1 MENSLLNNSF
11 FKKEDKYKNN
21 YIKYQIPK
29 RKFYN
34 LIIRVAISVI
44 SIIIILIFVKYN
56 NNNNNSNIVNFSI
69 MEIDE
74 DTNELFNSLGFPLN
88 SKELIYSRLEKW
100 GFNLSDI
107 AEIEINPN
115 FKEAD
120 LKKYKYSK
128 NTYKDILFSY
138 YENKKNS
145 EIEKNILLYKF
156 LEILKKKEI
165 NSFYDFLN
173 YFMILQDLNCL
184 PVNYKG
190 IYVNEKFFVPN
201 HLNQVK
207 MVDKN
212 FRTTLVNEK
221 PFLYLTY
228 HGGKKKNS
236 IHNICKFS
244 RDGYF
249 LGSVLLPFEEEG
261 KIFNCISLRGLL
273 LYKDNLYV
281 TDSFKNN
288 SKIFQFSD
296 SLTEFS
302 NRREY
307 LSTFI
312 SQNEKENPLMV
323 HPYGIKRKDE
333 YFYVSSQNTGT
344 VLRFNVN
351 NGKLD
356 KSLNSK
362 KNNSDG
368 VVVKLHKNDE
378 IRGIDFDNYGK
389 CYVANKQTGVQVYDE
404 NFNLLK
410 IIPVLSPISIVYD
423 SRNSHILVGS
433 SKSHDIK
440 EYDIHNYEL
449 IKVVKHPLLR
459 HVAGISIYGDSIF
472 VVSQKKNKLL
482 EFSLSTSLL
491 KNIIVDDL
499 SDTGERVMVSPT

>member
-1 MENSLLNNSF
+1 MKSNLLNNSF
-11 FKKEDKYKNN
+11 FNNDKYKNKYTN
-21 YIKYQIPK
+21 YMIPK
-29 RKFYN
+29 KKIYN
-34 LIIRVAISVI
+34 LIIRGAISVI
-44 SIIIILIFVKYN
+44 SILTILIFVKYN
-56 NNNNNSNIVNFSI
+56 NNNNNNTINFSMTI
-69 MEIDE
+69 NE

-107 AEIEINPN
+107 AEEEINKN
-115 FKEAD
+115 YKEED

-128 NTYKDILFSY
+128 NTYKGILFSY
-138 YENKKNS
+138 YENEKKS
-145 EIEKNILLYKF
+145 EIEKNMLLYKY
-156 LEILKKKEI
+156 LEILEKKEI
-165 NSFYDFLN
+165 STFYDFLN
-173 YFMILQDLNCL
+173 NFMILQDLNCL

-190 IYVNEKFFVPN
+190 IYVNDKLFVPN

-207 MVDKN
+207 KTDIN
-212 FRTTLVNEK
+212 LRTTLINEQ
-221 PFLYLTY
+221 PFLYLTH

-249 LGSVLLPFEEEG
+249 LGSVLLPFEDEG
-261 KIFNCISLRGLL
+261 KIFNCISIRGLL
-273 LYKDNLYV
+273 LYENYLYV

-296 SLTEFS
+296 SLIEFS

-307 LSTFI
+307 ISTFI
-312 SQNEKENPLMV
+312 KHDEKENPLMI

-344 VLRFNVN
+344 VLRFHIS
-351 NGKLD
+351 NGKLGEPL
-356 KSLNSK
+356 KSK
-362 KNNSDG
+362 KSNSDG
-368 VVVKLHKNDE
+368 LVIKLHKNEE

-389 CYVANKQTGVQVYDE
+389 CYVANKQSGVQVYDE
-404 NFNLLK
+404 DFNLIK
-410 IIPVLSPISIVYD
+410 VIPILSPISVLYD
-423 SRNSHILVGS
+423 SRNSHIMVGS

-449 IKVVKHPLLR
+449 IKTIKHPLLR

-499 SDTGERVMVSPT
+499 SDIGERVITSPA